1 MPYFAY
7 VRNGTVKYVQLVT
20 SSTQAQEKWLALN
33 RSGVL
38 LKESTGYD
46 VMPGDMFTD
55 GKFYKKDIETGDLT
69 LLEENA
75 WVHPKAVRFA
85 GIMDGEIVGQWGLGK
100 ELFTD
105 DAEMTQFAD
114 DIVNS
119 EIIEIEKDQQFSVE
133 KGWLYDGVNFTAPDN
148 A

>member
-1 MPYFAY
+1 MPYFGY

-20 SSTQAQEKWLALN
+20 SSTPAQIKWTALN

-38 LKESTGYD
+38 LKESTHYD
-46 VMPGDMFTD
+46 VMPGDVLID
-55 GKFYKKDIETGDLT
+55 GKFYKKDAETGETT
-69 LLEENA
+69 LLEDGA
-75 WVHPKAVRFA
+75 WSHPKAVRIA

-100 ELFTD
+100 ETFTD
-105 DAEMTQFAD
+105 QAEIDQFVD

-119 EIIEIEKDQQFSVE
+119 EIVEIGQEQQFVVE
-133 KGWLYDGVNFTAPDN
+133 KGWLYDGVNFTNPDN